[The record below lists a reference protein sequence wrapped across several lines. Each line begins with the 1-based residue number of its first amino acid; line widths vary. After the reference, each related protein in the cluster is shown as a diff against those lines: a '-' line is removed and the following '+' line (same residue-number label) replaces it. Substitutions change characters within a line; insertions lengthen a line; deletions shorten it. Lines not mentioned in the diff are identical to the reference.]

1 MPTVMIE
8 NIDFTMLLINEQ
20 LMQDI
25 GTKII
30 ILNIDSNNDD
40 FNIDDI
46 KY

>member
-1 MPTVMIE
+1 MIE